1 MSEPGIPDLLR
12 DHART
17 FALTLQLLPKALRQ
31 SLGIAYLLARASDT
45 VADEGS
51 LPRAERIE
59 MLREL
64 HDLLRCGNGVRWKP
78 TLPAE
83 AFSAEERKYPELLA
97 AVPRLLGLIES
108 HPDCQEILI
117 LWETIVEG
125 QLFDLQRF
133 GHDEVPL
140 SRAELERYCYL
151 VAGSVGETWTRLIAR
166 HAAEVI
172 TQELAVMVPLGCS
185 YGKGLQLVNILR
197 DRAADRA
204 IGRHYIQEEE
214 AGELF
219 DLAEGWLAEGLKY
232 LSLLRPGRTL
242 YATALP
248 HDLALRTLR
257 GIRSAGNARQMKV
270 TRTDVRRVLAR
281 NLPSLLLPRR
291 GNPVS

>member
-1 MSEPGIPDLLR
+1 MRAPEIPALLR

-17 FALTLQLLPKALRQ
+17 FALTLRLLPWALREP
-31 SLGIAYLLARASDT
+31 LGIAYLLARASDT
-45 VADEGS
+45 VADEGT
-51 LPRAERIE
+51 LPPERRIE

-64 HDLLRCGNGVRWKP
+64 HDLLRRGDAASWKP
-78 TLPAE
+78 TPPSDV
-83 AFSAEERKYPELLA
+83 FSSEEQKLGELLA
-97 AVPRLLGLIES
+97 AVARLLRILES
-108 HPDCQEILI
+108 LPDREEILS
-117 LWETIVEG
+117 LWQTIVEG

-214 AGELF
+214 TGELF

>member
-17 FALTLQLLPKALRQ
+17 FALTLRLLPKALRE

-51 LPRAERIE
+51 LPQAKRIE
-59 MLREL
+59 ILREL

-83 AFSAEERKYPELLA
+83 AFSAGERKRSELLA
-97 AVPRLLGLIES
+97 AVPRLLGLMET

-117 LWETIVEG
+117 LWKTIVEG

-133 GHDEVPL
+133 AQEEGPL
-140 SRAELERYCYL
+140 SRAELEHYCYL

-166 HAAEVI
+166 HAPEVL
-172 TQELAVMVPLGCS
+172 TRDLAFMLPLGCS

-204 IGRHYIQEEE
+204 IGRHYVLEEE
-214 AGELF
+214 TGELF
-219 DLAEGWLAEGLKY
+219 DLAEGWLAEGEEY
-232 LSLLRPGRTL
+232 LLHLRPGRIL
-242 YATALP
+242 YATAVP
-248 HDLALRTLR
+248 HDLALPTLQ
-257 GIRSAGNARQMKV
+257 GVRSTADARLMKL
-270 TRTDVRRVLAR
+270 TRADVRRVLAR
-281 NLPSLLLPRR
+281 NLPSLWLPRR